1 LHYNLKQVRAV
12 LKDARRRIKNGTQK
26 TLGAYA
32 SGVFIW
38 RLLSARHTKSAWHFM
53 WKEIMKLGIIG
64 LPGAGKTTIF
74 NALTRGDAP
83 TGQSMGGRFD
93 VLTAIV
99 NVRDQRVDL
108 LTKMFNPQKK
118 TEARITYTDVAGL
131 QKGAGA
137 NGGINGALLNHLAV
151 MDGLV
156 HVVRAFESD
165 LAPHPDGSVDPQRD
179 LQALDMELL
188 LNDLVVVEKKIEKL
202 SEGLKRGAYKND
214 KAEAQ
219 KELALFQR
227 LNDALSEER
236 PLRDLDL
243 SDEELKSL
251 RGYSLLTLKPVMVV
265 VNIGDDQAEAAF
277 DYDYDLSMVTNLRGR
292 LEMELTQFGAAGDA
306 EALAMFMD
314 EYGVNE
320 LGLDKVIRLSY
331 DLMGLQSFFTVGEDE
346 VRAWT
351 VQRGATAV
359 DAAATI
365 HSDLA
370 KGFIRAETV
379 AYAEL
384 VNLGGLS
391 QARTAGKLRQEGKS
405 YIVQDGDVISIK
417 FNL

>member
-1 LHYNLKQVRAV
+1 
-12 LKDARRRIKNGTQK
+12 
-26 TLGAYA
+26 
-32 SGVFIW
+32 
-38 RLLSARHTKSAWHFM
+38 
-53 WKEIMKLGIIG
+53 MKLGIVG

-74 NALTRGDAP
+74 NALTRGNAP

-99 NVRDQRVDL
+99 DVRDERVNA
-108 LTKMFNPQKK
+108 LTEMFNPQKR

-137 NGGINGALLNHLAV
+137 NGGINGVLLNHLAA

-156 HVVRAFESD
+156 HVVRGFESD
-165 LAPHPDGSVDPQRD
+165 LAPHPDGSVDAQRD
-179 LQALDMELL
+179 LEALDLELL

-202 SEGLKRGAYKND
+202 SEGLKRGIYKND

-219 KELALFQR
+219 REMALFER
-227 LNDALSEER
+227 LNEGLSQER

-265 VNIGDDQAEAAF
+265 INIGDDQEEVNF
-277 DYDYDLSMVTNLRGR
+277 DYNYDLSLTTNLRGK
-292 LEMELTQFGAAGDA
+292 LEMELTQFGAAGDDD
-306 EALAMFMD
+306 ALAMFMD

-379 AYAEL
+379 AYDDL
-384 VNLGGLS
+384 VDLGGLP
-391 QARTAGKLRQEGKS
+391 QARNAGKLRQEGKA

-417 FNL
+417 FNV

>member
-1 LHYNLKQVRAV
+1 
-12 LKDARRRIKNGTQK
+12 
-26 TLGAYA
+26 
-32 SGVFIW
+32 
-38 RLLSARHTKSAWHFM
+38 
-53 WKEIMKLGIIG
+53 MKLGIIG

-99 NVRDQRVDL
+99 DVNDQRVEV
-108 LTKMFNPQKK
+108 LTDMFHPQKK
-118 TEARITYTDVAGL
+118 TAARITYTDVAGL

-137 NGGINGALLNHLAV
+137 NGGMNGALLNHLAA

-156 HVVRAFESD
+156 HIVRAFESD

-179 LQALDMELL
+179 LEALDMELL

-202 SEGLKRGAYKND
+202 TEGLKRGAFKND

-219 KELALFQR
+219 KELALFER
-227 LNDALSEER
+227 LNEALSDER

-243 SDEELKSL
+243 TEEELKSL
-251 RGYSLLTLKPVMVV
+251 RGYSLLTIKPVMVV
-265 VNIGDDQAEAAF
+265 INIGDDQDELSF
-277 DYDYDLSMVTNLRGR
+277 DYNYDASMVTNLRGR
-292 LEMELTQFGAAGDA
+292 LEMELTQFGAAGDDD
-306 EALAMFMD
+306 ALAMFME

-379 AYAEL
+379 AYDDL
-384 VNLGGLS
+384 IGLGSLA
-391 QARTAGKLRQEGKS
+391 QARHAGKLRQEGRT

>member
-1 LHYNLKQVRAV
+1 
-12 LKDARRRIKNGTQK
+12 
-26 TLGAYA
+26 
-32 SGVFIW
+32 
-38 RLLSARHTKSAWHFM
+38 
-53 WKEIMKLGIIG
+53 MKLGIVG

-93 VLTAIV
+93 VLTAVV
-99 NVRDQRVDL
+99 NVRDERVEL
-108 LTKMFNPQKK
+108 LTEMFNPQKK

-137 NGGINGALLNHLAV
+137 NGGINGALLNHLAA

-156 HVVRAFESD
+156 HVVRGFEND
-165 LAPHPDGSVDPQRD
+165 LAPHPDGSVDPKRD
-179 LQALDMELL
+179 LQALDTELL

-202 SEGLKRGAYKND
+202 TEGLKRGAFKND

-219 KELALFQR
+219 KELALFER
-227 LNDALSEER
+227 LNEGLSQER

-265 VNIGDDQAEAAF
+265 INIGDDQEEVAF
-277 DYDYDLSMVTNLRGR
+277 EYDYDLSLVTNLRGK
-292 LEMELTQFGAAGDA
+292 LEMELTQFGAAGDD

-314 EYGVNE
+314 EYDVTE

-351 VQRGATAV
+351 VKRGATAV

-379 AYAEL
+379 AYHDL
-384 VNLGGLS
+384 VDLGGLP
-391 QARTAGKLRQEGKS
+391 QARTAGKLRQEGKT

-417 FNL
+417 FNV

>member
-1 LHYNLKQVRAV
+1 
-12 LKDARRRIKNGTQK
+12 
-26 TLGAYA
+26 
-32 SGVFIW
+32 
-38 RLLSARHTKSAWHFM
+38 
-53 WKEIMKLGIIG
+53 MKLGIIG

-99 NVRDQRVDL
+99 DVNDQRVEV
-108 LTKMFNPQKK
+108 LTDMFHPQKK
-118 TEARITYTDVAGL
+118 TAARITYTDVAGL

-137 NGGINGALLNHLAV
+137 NGGMNGALLNHLAA

-156 HVVRAFESD
+156 HIVRAFESD

-179 LQALDMELL
+179 LEALDMELL

-202 SEGLKRGAYKND
+202 TEGLKRGAFKND

-219 KELALFQR
+219 KELALFER
-227 LNDALSEER
+227 LNEALSDER

-243 SDEELKSL
+243 TEEELKSL
-251 RGYSLLTLKPVMVV
+251 RGYSLLTIKPVMVV
-265 VNIGDDQAEAAF
+265 INIGDDQDELSF
-277 DYDYDLSMVTNLRGR
+277 DYNYDASMVTNLRGR
-292 LEMELTQFGAAGDA
+292 LEMELTQFGAAGDDD
-306 EALAMFMD
+306 ALAMFME

-379 AYAEL
+379 AYDDL
-384 VNLGGLS
+384 IGLGGLA
-391 QARTAGKLRQEGKS
+391 QARHAGKLRQEGKT

>member
-1 LHYNLKQVRAV
+1 MERLRPLGQQPQGSLFGVEAISPSYSQANENAGVGRIFQFRTPHFRR
-12 LKDARRRIKNGTQK
+12 KD
-26 TLGAYA
+26 
-32 SGVFIW
+32 F
-38 RLLSARHTKSAWHFM
+38 
-53 WKEIMKLGIIG
+53 MKLGIVG

-93 VLTAIV
+93 VLTAVV
-99 NVRDQRVDL
+99 NVRDERVEL
-108 LTKMFNPQKK
+108 LTDMFNPQKK
-118 TEARITYTDVAGL
+118 TAARITYTDVAGL

-137 NGGINGALLNHLAV
+137 NGGINGTLLNHLAA

-156 HVVRAFESD
+156 HVVRGFEND

-179 LQALDMELL
+179 LQALDTELL

-202 SEGLKRGAYKND
+202 TEGLKHGAFKND

-219 KELALFQR
+219 KELALFER
-227 LNDALSEER
+227 LNEGLSQER

-265 VNIGDDQAEAAF
+265 INIGDDQDEVAF
-277 DYDYDLSMVTNLRGR
+277 EYDYDLSLLTNLRGK
-292 LEMELTQFGAAGDA
+292 LEMELTQFGAAGDD

-314 EYGVNE
+314 EYNVSE

-351 VQRGATAV
+351 VKRGATAV

-379 AYAEL
+379 AYRDL
-384 VNLGGLS
+384 VDLGGLP
-391 QARTAGKLRQEGKS
+391 QARTAGKLRQEGKT

-417 FNL
+417 FNV